1 MFFYMPAKVYC
12 ENNCVHAHAREL
24 ASFGKKALIVT
35 GKSSA
40 FKNGSI
46 ADVQAA
52 LSDHG
57 VECSVFNEV
66 EENPS
71 VETVMRGRDKGLA
84 DGADFVIGIGGGSPI
99 AALSRTRFL
108 SSASLRPA
116 EQAPKSRQSP
126 SCPAPACAPRV
137 PSPTRFSRSFRS
149 LTANICSPLPEESL
163 STHPSTPS
171 PICMRA
177 ISIPKRPTAAAC
189 V

>member
-71 VETVMRGRDKGLA
+71 VETRA
-84 DGADFVIGIGGGSPI
+84 WPTEQI
-99 AALSRTRFL
+99 L
-108 SSASLRPA
+108 SSASAEDHPWTRP
-116 EQAPKSRQSP
+116 RRSP
-126 SCPAPACAPRV
+126 
-137 PSPTRFSRSFRS
+137 
-149 LTANICSPLPEESL
+149 
-163 STHPSTPS
+163 
-171 PICMRA
+171 
-177 ISIPKRPTAAAC
+177 
-189 V
+189 